1 MGIKPIRFS
10 PESTVTLKYYHLNP
24 KFGMSVKDHDING
37 ENPKSQNKIARKREQ
52 LELLLDCRRYE
63 LLICDPN
70 SWMYPEI
77 RKDIAYLEKRLIAL
91 NNELGTETGNSVPPV
106 QNE

>member
-1 MGIKPIRFS
+1 
-10 PESTVTLKYYHLNP
+10 
-24 KFGMSVKDHDING
+24 MSVNNHEVKEGNAVSH
-37 ENPKSQNKIARKREQ
+37 NKAVRKKEQ

-77 RKDIAYLEKRLIAL
+77 KKDIAYLEKRLAMHCSAKS
-91 NNELGTETGNSVPPV
+91 GCQQKVD
-106 QNE
+106 